1 MGMAVVMVLWSLSW
15 SRTDW
20 PAAVCL
26 KCAARLTEPRL
37 QTAISESLVLSVIS
51 VHRLELCTTPT
62 CCCGERILQ
71 GSLKV
76 IQGWPVSNSM
86 DSILRHSDVAG
97 IFLNKGISR
106 SAENTSELK
115 YQYDHPLPDS

>member
-26 KCAARLTEPRL
+26 RCAARLTEPRL
-37 QTAISESLVLSVIS
+37 HTAISDSLVLSVIS
-51 VHRLELCTTPT
+51 VQRFELCTTPT

-76 IQGWPVSNSM
+76 IQGWPVSNSI
-86 DSILRHSDVAG
+86 DSILRQSEMAG
-97 IFLNKGISR
+97 IFLNRGR
-106 SAENTSELK
+106 SPRRRLEERRVGEE
-115 YQYDHPLPDS
+115 